1 MRVKAALGLVILLA
15 ALSLATA
22 SSATATAG
30 LEVLGS
36 PPGERTVTFGEAAD
50 HSLVGKLAVA
60 VRSDATQ
67 AAQLSAAYYPTGSTP
82 GSGLGAVKIAG
93 GGTSTLKP
101 AAVGSVT
108 LVFSLPAGAT
118 PADLH
123 GMVVL
128 GAAPGGKGAAA
139 SAQLE
144 VTGAAPSLAG
154 VTVRPEK
161 LNVKIVDAAGPLG
174 NPSRAYANVQLAGPG
189 VPRLFGPG
197 AQPLGFN
204 LLLRSDHG
212 DKARA
217 TLTDLVQGSEPALAT
232 ATVRIEGDLGPGKF
246 EGEAPISAFAAEAP
260 KLGVTVESGDSVV
273 YAVLVVFL
281 GTMLGGALYLAS
293 NRRRRKVLLRDQVKS
308 VLDLYVKRLDELE
321 TASGKE
327 GLPIWSLEE
336 YLGPQPDWYRIKWD
350 SIVNFDGAVRTIWSE
365 VHWARDDADL
375 DQAAAQVALM
385 RARVVRWL
393 TVAKGVSVLQE
404 AVRLTPQ
411 ALANEPWQGLHV
423 LKDSADLLQ
432 VVRQL
437 EPPDDATAASLV
449 DRIDR
454 QAHWHTVFAEAW
466 HAKAMLTRYMD
477 RDDSYKPTEKAIV
490 ATIDLSKLDHEA
502 SPESGRKAERQIELE
517 YDLARD
523 REKIIELYRGEPG
536 GLDLPGASLGG
547 DDAHPADIVLVTTG
561 AVFDPA
567 DGMLLAPALTEATR
581 AEPADSFAAFATI
594 VRGSS
599 ASDHAGGRIP
609 VAIRSVLRRDLVWT
623 IAIALATSAV
633 YILTGVYTSS
643 WGTVTDYVSAFAAGF
658 IGKAAVSWA
667 ALPFFQSIRSAAA
680 SPAAPPP
687 ASPPAAPAGAAPPPA
702 GAPAPV
708 APTPPVAP
716 APGAPVVP
724 APPAPAGDGAGA

>member
-1 MRVKAALGLVILLA
+1 MTLLA

-22 SSATATAG
+22 SCSAASAG

-36 PPGERTVTFGEAAD
+36 PPGERTVTFGEATD

-60 VRSDATQ
+60 VRSNAKRV
-67 AAQLSAAYYPTGSTP
+67 AQLGVAYYPTGSAP
-82 GSGLGAVKIAG
+82 GSGGGTVTIAG

-101 AAVGSVT
+101 GVVGSIT
-108 LVFSLPAGAT
+108 LVFGLPAGAT

-123 GMVVL
+123 GVVL
-128 GAAPGGKGAAA
+128 LRTVPGGKEPVA

-144 VTGAAPSLAG
+144 VTGAASNLAG

-161 LNVKIVDAAGPLG
+161 LNVKIVDASGPFG

-189 VPRLFGPG
+189 VPRLFGPAG
-197 AQPLGFN
+197 QPLDFN

-217 TLTDLVQGSEPALAT
+217 TLIDLVQGSQPTLAT
-232 ATVRIEGDLGPGKF
+232 GTVRIEGDLGPGKF
-246 EGEAPISAFAAEAP
+246 EGEAPISSFAAEAP

-281 GTMLGGALYLAS
+281 GTMLGGGLYLAS
-293 NRRRRKVLLRDQVKS
+293 NRRRRKVLLRDQLKS
-308 VLDLYVKRLDELE
+308 VLDLYVKRLAELE
-321 TASGKE
+321 VASGEE

-336 YLGPQPDWYRIKWD
+336 YLGPRADWYRIKWD

-365 VHWARDDADL
+365 IHWARDDVDL
-375 DQAAAQVALM
+375 DQAAAQAALM

-393 TVAKGVSVLQE
+393 TVAKGVSVLE
-404 AVRLTPQ
+404 EGVRLRPQ

-454 QAHWHTVFAEAW
+454 QAHWHTVLAQAW

-477 RDDSYKPTEKAIV
+477 RDGSYKDTEKAIV
-490 ATIDLSKLDHEA
+490 ATIDLANLDHEA

-523 REKIIELYRGEPG
+523 REKIAELYRGEPG
-536 GLDLPGASLGG
+536 GLDLPGAS
-547 DDAHPADIVLVTTG
+547 PASEGALPTDIALVTTG

-581 AEPADSFAAFATI
+581 AEPADNFAALATI

-609 VAIRSVLRRDLVWT
+609 VAIRSVLRRDLAWT
-623 IAIALATSAV
+623 VAIALATSAV

-667 ALPFFQSIRSAAA
+667 ALPIFQSIRSAASSA
-680 SPAAPPP
+680 AVPSTPVAAPAPDAPVPPAAPPP
-687 ASPPAAPAGAAPPPA
+687 PA
-702 GAPAPV
+702 V
-708 APTPPVAP
+708 
-716 APGAPVVP
+716 
-724 APPAPAGDGAGA
+724 AGDGAPR